1 MYQSSV
7 NSQVSSSQL
16 LSDRPNRWEGQDGT
30 EEWMGGTLSSKS
42 IQSQDSW
49 GLSEGKKKNI
59 NPNGEG
65 GGCVCVQVLNHFSPL
80 AIPEYFS
87 SRIKEG
93 EPDVLVSSL
102 YIYILCEFYLSH
114 KSC

>member
-1 MYQSSV
+1 MYKSSV

-16 LSDRPNRWEGQDGT
+16 LNDRPNRWDGQCCT
-30 EEWMGGTLSSKS
+30 EEWVGGTLFSKS

-65 GGCVCVQVLNHFSPL
+65 EGCEGNKVLNHFCPL

-87 SRIKEG
+87 
-93 EPDVLVSSL
+93 
-102 YIYILCEFYLSH
+102 
-114 KSC
+114 